1 MFVLPATINHQN
13 VLSIRKEGLV
23 ALEKTPDDC
32 VVSGAE
38 LTHFDSTALSVLMAF
53 VRAFPSLQIIDA
65 PKKLVSLSKVYGL
78 EAILPLVASV
88 E

>member
-13 VLSIRKEGLV
+13 ALSIRQAGLI
-23 ALEKTPDDC
+23 ALEKSPDNC
-32 VVSGAE
+32 VVSGAD
-38 LTHFDSTALSVLMAF
+38 LRLFDSTALSVLIAF

-78 EAILPLVASV
+78 DGVLPLVASI

>member
-13 VLSIRKEGLV
+13 ALSIRKEGLT
-23 ALEKTPDDC
+23 ALEKMPDDC
-32 VVSGAE
+32 VVSGAD
-38 LTHFDSTALSVLMAF
+38 LTLFDSTALSVLMAF
-53 VRAFPSLQIIDA
+53 VRAFPGLQIIDA